1 MNLTSN
7 KVLISV
13 LIFNIILIGFTAFFM
28 NRAIDECLGD
38 PLLYGAG
45 KLSKLNNAEF
55 SCSCS
60 LNKPNSP
67 LIFFDSKNMSVEYP
81 TSLSNSNNFNF
92 DFSNV
97 EVQNVS

>member
-1 MNLTSN
+1 MMNLTSN
-7 KVLISV
+7 RVLISV
-13 LIFNIILIGFTAFFM
+13 LIFNIILIGFVAFFM

-38 PLLYGAG
+38 PLLYGAE

-81 TSLSNSNNFNF
+81 NDVGKFNF
-92 DFSNV
+92 DFSSV
-97 EVQNVS
+97 EIQNVS

>member
-1 MNLTSN
+1 MEIN
-7 KVLISV
+7 KILIIVLI
-13 LIFNIILIGFTAFFM
+13 LNIILIGIIAFFM
-28 NRAIDECLGD
+28 QGAVNKCLGD
-38 PLLYGAG
+38 PLLYGAE